1 MCTNKNP
8 ATEFLTTFT
17 NISQRR
23 RITWYFFL
31 PCDINFKKRNPRWKE
46 DFVRWNEDNMKRN
59 DIVCAFFLP
68 LIVNGTFGRI
78 DVRTKHALLGCE
90 KDADVIQNISVS

>member
-1 MCTNKNP
+1 M
-8 ATEFLTTFT
+8 
-17 NISQRR
+17 
-23 RITWYFFL
+23 
-31 PCDINFKKRNPRWKE
+31 
-46 DFVRWNEDNMKRN
+46 RWNEDNMKRN